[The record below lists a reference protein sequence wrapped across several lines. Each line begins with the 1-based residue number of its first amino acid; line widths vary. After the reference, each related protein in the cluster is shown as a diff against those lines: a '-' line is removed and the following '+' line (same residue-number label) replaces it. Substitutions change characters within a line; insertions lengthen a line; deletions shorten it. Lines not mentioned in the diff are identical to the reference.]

1 MFGDLNR
8 KITVPEEEDEG
19 HEEDYYE

>member
-8 KITVPEEEDEG
+8 KITVPEEYEDGEG
-19 HEEDYYE
+19 EVDY

>member
-8 KITVPEEEDEG
+8 KITVPEEYEDG
-19 HEEDYYE
+19 EEEVDY